1 MKHLFALFALC
12 LAIGTARA
20 QTPVTKL
27 PGEENLS
34 LRERAERDFLMPVR
48 RKKVVEAPR
57 PGGPDDMTA
66 APENDATAHYSAT
79 ADEVRPEE
87 AIALAREARPTR
99 SFAARHTAWLVRR
112 AEARAEER
120 AADLRAARRAEAR
133 RAARHSSSKR
143 SSKATHSRKRS
154 SKATHNS
161 KRSSKAVKTKTKTK
175 AARAKA
181 AHTAK
186 RSKSHHSAAKASH
199 KTKKVTA
206 HKKASHAAKATAKHK
221 KKHRR

>member
-57 PGGPDDMTA
+57 PGAPDDVTA

-79 ADEVRPEE
+79 TDEVCPEE
-87 AIALAREARPTR
+87 AIAPAREARLTR

-120 AADLRAARRAEAR
+120 AADLRAVRRAEAR
-133 RAARHSSSKR
+133 RAARHSSKRSSKATHSSKR
-143 SSKATHSRKRS
+143 SSKATHS
-154 SKATHNS
+154 S

>member
-12 LAIGTARA
+12 LAISTARA

-143 SSKATHSRKRS
+143 SSKATH
-154 SKATHNS
+154 NS